1 MQGILTLAPEEGGIT
16 DLLCDMDYCYCPRG
30 RGYFDPLSVPLT
42 EWMPSEEH
50 FPKLKTFGGR
60 RVPGNIRLAHRRCNG
75 LGVGWYRGH
84 LKQRW
89 RAAREAAEW
98 HKDHWQESA
107 KNAPERGAWEEQW
120 VAMCEGRGR
129 VEDIPRPGK

>member
-1 MQGILTLAPEEGGIT
+1 MQGLLTLAPEQGGIT
-16 DLLCDMDYCYCPRG
+16 DLLCDMEYCYCPRG
-30 RGYFDPLSVPLT
+30 RGYFDPHSVPLT

-60 RVPGNIRLAHRRCNG
+60 RVPGNIRLAHMRCNG

-89 RAAREAAEW
+89 KAAREAAQW

-107 KNAPERGAWEEQW
+107 KNASDRGAWEQQW
-120 VAMCEGRGR
+120 VAMCEARERKRMG
-129 VEDIPRPGK
+129 